1 NDPVEKK
8 RAALLAAF
16 QPQLAARRKRQQS
29 LQRLAAAAS
38 VDVDAAQTLL
48 DPDMAPYPLH
58 AASHVDRPSL
68 DDVIAIET
76 PGLAARFF
84 FRDTAT
90 GTIDLSIP
98 AAAVL
103 DYAPGGA
110 NQLPT
115 NPTPNAAISGIW
127 QGRIETPEPGY
138 YNLVIEADEGAK
150 VSLILN

>member
-1 NDPVEKK
+1 
-8 RAALLAAF
+8 
-16 QPQLAARRKRQQS
+16 
-29 LQRLAAAAS
+29 
-38 VDVDAAQTLL
+38 
-48 DPDMAPYPLH
+48 DPDVAPYPLH
-58 AASHVDRPSL
+58 AAGHADRPAL

-90 GTIDLSIP
+90 GTVDLSVP

-103 DYAPGGA
+103 DYAPGSA
-110 NQLPT
+110 NPLPA

-150 VSLILN
+150 ISLILNGQSQPLTQNGVIRRNTNPLSLKPGTPYDVTLTVEKVQKRLA